1 MAQDKALRLRPALP
15 EDAAAIR
22 DLTLAAYAKWVPV
35 VGRKPLPMEADYE
48 TAVRQ
53 HVIELLFA
61 GKRLVALVETIP
73 QPDHLL
79 IENLAVLPEE
89 QGKGHGLRLLRRAE
103 EIAADLGLKELR
115 LYTNQRF
122 AGNVAFYKRRGYGV
136 DREEPFQGG
145 VLVHM
150 SKRLR

>member
-1 MAQDKALRLRPALP
+1 MAGIRLRPAVP
-15 EDAAAIR
+15 EDAPAIR
-22 DLTLAAYAKWVPV
+22 ELTQAAYAKWVPV
-35 VGRKPLPMEADYE
+35 IGRKPLPMDADYE

-61 GKRLVALVETIP
+61 DERLAGLVETIP

-89 QGKGHGLRLLRRAE
+89 QGKGYGRCLLHRAE
-103 EIAADLGLKELR
+103 KIAAGLGLAEMR

-122 AGNVAFYKRRGYGV
+122 AENIAFYQRHGYTI
-136 DREEPFQGG
+136 DREEPFRGG
-145 VLVHM
+145 VVVHM
-150 SKRLR
+150 RKRLV